1 MKLNLLANI
10 NEIIMIINF
19 GHVEVSIGFWLH
31 FHALQHVD
39 ILTFCILES
48 PKQVKGLCALR
59 GYFGPL

>member
-48 PKQVKGLCALR
+48 PKQVKG
-59 GYFGPL
+59 YVH